1 MPIGMEEQSHTHQE
15 DVHHDP
21 ISQEY
26 LSWEVN
32 EFPHYERGPLWHVLM
47 IGGGI
52 VLLISAVVSA
62 NFLFALI
69 ILMFA
74 LILYLSS
81 STKPRKVM
89 FTIGD
94 TCIRIGETFHAYG
107 DIQHFWFIYEPPHV
121 KDLHLD
127 FRSTFRP
134 RMTVELSDQN
144 PNMVREVLQNFV
156 LEDLTQEEESLSDVL
171 GRLFKI

>member
-1 MPIGMEEQSHTHQE
+1 MPIVMEEHSYTYQ
-15 DVHHDP
+15 DP

-26 LSWEVN
+26 LSWEVD
-32 EFPHYERGPLWHVLM
+32 EFPHYERGTVWYLVM

-52 VLLISAVVSA
+52 LLLIYAVASA

-81 STKPRKVM
+81 ATKPRRVT

-94 TCIRIGETFHAYG
+94 TGIRIGESFYAYG
-107 DIQHFWFIYEPPHV
+107 DIQHFWFIYEPPYV
-121 KDLHLD
+121 KDLHFG
-127 FRSTFRP
+127 FRSAFRP

-144 PNMVREVLQNFV
+144 PNAVREVLQNFV
-156 LEDLTQEEESLSDVL
+156 LEDITQEEESLSDVL
-171 GRLFKI
+171 GRIFKI

>member
-1 MPIGMEEQSHTHQE
+1 MEEYSQTHDE
-15 DVHHDP
+15 HELHDQ
-21 ISQEY
+21 ISEEY
-26 LSWEVN
+26 LSWEID
-32 EFPHYERGPLWHVLM
+32 EFPYYERGTVWYLSM

-52 VLLISAVVSA
+52 VLLIYAVISA

-81 STKPRKVM
+81 ATKPRRVL

-94 TCIRIGETFHAYG
+94 TGIRIGDTFHAYG
-107 DIQHFWFIYEPPHV
+107 DIQHFWFIYEPPQV

-144 PNMVREVLQNFV
+144 PNEVRELLQNFI
-156 LEDLTQEEESLSDVL
+156 LEDITKEEESLSDVL
-171 GRLFKI
+171 GRILKI